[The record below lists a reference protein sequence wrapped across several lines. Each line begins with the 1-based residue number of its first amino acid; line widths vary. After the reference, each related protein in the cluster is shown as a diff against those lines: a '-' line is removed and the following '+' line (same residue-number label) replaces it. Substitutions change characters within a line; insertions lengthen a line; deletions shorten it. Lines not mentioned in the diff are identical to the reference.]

1 MLQDKQKIIE
11 DSKTL
16 QKSIVRMLINVMD
29 LRDTELMPES
39 LRVDFDD
46 FKDFEQGY
54 REAPSPVGW
63 SVDRHQN
70 LGGLIIV
77 KVQTSLLG
85 PKQQGK
91 QTQGQG
97 AFLSLIIQ

>member
-39 LRVDFDD
+39 LRDIDFDD
-46 FKDFEQGY
+46 IKDFEQGS
-54 REAPSPVGW
+54 REKNIYQINGYLENLVHEF
-63 SVDRHQN
+63 VRLDECLDR
-70 LGGLIIV
+70 IIEDRY
-77 KVQTSLLG
+77 
-85 PKQQGK
+85 
-91 QTQGQG
+91 
-97 AFLSLIIQ
+97 

>member
-1 MLQDKQKIIE
+1 MLQDKQQIIE

-46 FKDFEQGY
+46 FKDFEQGS
-54 REAPSPVGW
+54 REKNIYQINGYLENLVQDF
-63 SVDRHQN
+63 VRLDECLDR
-70 LGGLIIV
+70 IIEDRY
-77 KVQTSLLG
+77 
-85 PKQQGK
+85 
-91 QTQGQG
+91 
-97 AFLSLIIQ
+97 

>member
-46 FKDFEQGY
+46 FKDFEQGS
-54 REAPSPVGW
+54 REKNIYQINGYLENLVQDF
-63 SVDRHQN
+63 VRLDECLDR
-70 LGGLIIV
+70 IIEDRY
-77 KVQTSLLG
+77 
-85 PKQQGK
+85 
-91 QTQGQG
+91 
-97 AFLSLIIQ
+97 

>member
-1 MLQDKQKIIE
+1 MLQDKQQIIE

-46 FKDFEQGY
+46 YKDFEQGS
-54 REAPSPVGW
+54 REKNIYQINGYLENLVHEF
-63 SVDRHQN
+63 VRLDECLDR
-70 LGGLIIV
+70 IIEDRY
-77 KVQTSLLG
+77 
-85 PKQQGK
+85 
-91 QTQGQG
+91 
-97 AFLSLIIQ
+97 

>member
-46 FKDFEQGY
+46 FKDFEQGS
-54 REAPSPVGW
+54 REKNIYQINGYLENLVHEF
-63 SVDRHQN
+63 VRLDECLDR
-70 LGGLIIV
+70 IIEDRY
-77 KVQTSLLG
+77 
-85 PKQQGK
+85 
-91 QTQGQG
+91 
-97 AFLSLIIQ
+97 

>member
-1 MLQDKQKIIE
+1 MLQDKQQIIE

-46 FKDFEQGY
+46 IKDFEQGS
-54 REAPSPVGW
+54 REKNIYQINGYLENLVQDF
-63 SVDRHQN
+63 VRLDECLDR
-70 LGGLIIV
+70 IIEDRY
-77 KVQTSLLG
+77 
-85 PKQQGK
+85 
-91 QTQGQG
+91 
-97 AFLSLIIQ
+97 

>member
-1 MLQDKQKIIE
+1 MLQDKQQIIE

-46 FKDFEQGY
+46 FKDFEQGS
-54 REAPSPVGW
+54 REKNIYQINGYLENLVHEF
-63 SVDRHQN
+63 VRLDECLDR
-70 LGGLIIV
+70 IIEDRY
-77 KVQTSLLG
+77 
-85 PKQQGK
+85 
-91 QTQGQG
+91 
-97 AFLSLIIQ
+97 

>member
-39 LRVDFDD
+39 LRDIDFDD
-46 FKDFEQGY
+46 IKDFEQGS
-54 REAPSPVGW
+54 REKNIYQINGYLENLVQDF
-63 SVDRHQN
+63 VRLDECLDR
-70 LGGLIIV
+70 IIEDRY
-77 KVQTSLLG
+77 
-85 PKQQGK
+85 
-91 QTQGQG
+91 
-97 AFLSLIIQ
+97 